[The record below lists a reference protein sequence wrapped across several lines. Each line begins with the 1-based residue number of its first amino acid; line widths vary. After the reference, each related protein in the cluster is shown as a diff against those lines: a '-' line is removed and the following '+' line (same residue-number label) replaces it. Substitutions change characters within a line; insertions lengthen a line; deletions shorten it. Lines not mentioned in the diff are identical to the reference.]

1 MQPRIGTTLDAP
13 TATFN
18 DTGTAIPY
26 DGVGVEYDQQLI
38 INTATIEIESGGTPQ
53 VATDAASIA
62 EYFVQA
68 LAITDSLL
76 QNDAEALTLADYLLE
91 GIPAPRFTS
100 ISTTFASLTTLQ
112 KDTLAPIDIGQTVQI
127 TKTYTTG
134 TPTSKTQDL
143 AVEGVDH
150 DINVFTGHRVTV
162 YTSDT
167 IVLNDLILN
176 DVLFGTINTNN
187 GLS

>member
-1 MQPRIGTTLDAP
+1 M
-13 TATFN
+13 
-18 DTGTAIPY
+18 
-26 DGVGVEYDQQLI
+26 
-38 INTATIEIESGGTPQ
+38 
-53 VATDAASIA
+53 
-62 EYFVQA
+62 QA

-127 TKTYTTG
+127 SKNYTTG

>member
-1 MQPRIGTTLDAP
+1 LAEGANVNAYVNRINQAEQGRIFVDRAGVLVMQPRIGTTLDAP

-91 GIPAPRFTS
+91 GIPTPRFTS

-112 KDTLAPIDIGQTVQI
+112 KGHACTDRHWSNRAN
-127 TKTYTTG
+127 Y
-134 TPTSKTQDL
+134 QDL
-143 AVEGVDH
+143 YNWYADKQ
-150 DINVFTGHRVTV
+150 NTG
-162 YTSDT
+162 
-167 IVLNDLILN
+167 
-176 DVLFGTINTNN
+176 FGSR
-187 GLS
+187 GR

>member
-91 GIPAPRFTS
+91 GIPAPRLRQLARRLQALQRYRRTRLHR
-100 ISTTFASLTTLQ
+100 STLGKPCKLPRLIQLVRRQAKHRIWQSRALTTTLTCLQ
-112 KDTLAPIDIGQTVQI
+112 A
-127 TKTYTTG
+127 TG
-134 TPTSKTQDL
+134 SRSIPATQ
-143 AVEGVDH
+143 
-150 DINVFTGHRVTV
+150 
-162 YTSDT
+162 SC
-167 IVLNDLILN
+167 
-176 DVLFGTINTNN
+176 
-187 GLS
+187 